1 LKNQKKKKGD
11 NIKVMEEKLVLI
23 AEALDA
29 EKELIKQQ
37 TVLEG
42 LEEWDSM
49 GIIAVISMLDK
60 KYKVQLKA
68 DQIKALKTVNDILAY
83 MQ

>member
-1 LKNQKKKKGD
+1 
-11 NIKVMEEKLVLI
+11 MEEKLALI

-37 TVLEG
+37 VALEE

-68 DQIKALKTVNDILAY
+68 DQIKALKTVNDILSY

>member
-1 LKNQKKKKGD
+1 
-11 NIKVMEEKLVLI
+11 MEEKLALI
-23 AEALDA
+23 ADALDA
-29 EKELIKQQ
+29 EKELIHPQ
-37 TVLEG
+37 TILEE

-49 GIIAVISMLDK
+49 GVIAVISMLDK

-68 DQIKALKTVNDILAY
+68 DQIKALKTVAHILGY

>member
-1 LKNQKKKKGD
+1 
-11 NIKVMEEKLVLI
+11 MEEKLALI
-23 AEALDA
+23 AETLDA

-37 TVLEG
+37 TGLEE

-68 DQIKALKTVNDILAY
+68 DQIKALKTVNNILTY

>member
-1 LKNQKKKKGD
+1 
-11 NIKVMEEKLVLI
+11 MEEKLALI
-23 AEALDA
+23 AETLDA

-37 TVLEG
+37 TALEE

>member
-1 LKNQKKKKGD
+1 MK
-11 NIKVMEEKLVLI
+11 EKLDLI

-29 EKELIKQQ
+29 DGELVKPDTI
-37 TVLEG
+37 LEN

-49 GIIAVISMLDK
+49 GIIAIISMLDK
-60 KYKVQLKA
+60 KYKVQLNA
-68 DQIKALKTVNDILAY
+68 DQIKALKTVSDILEY

>member
-1 LKNQKKKKGD
+1 
-11 NIKVMEEKLVLI
+11 MEEKLALI
-23 AEALDA
+23 AETLDA
-29 EKELIKQQ
+29 EKELIRQQ
-37 TVLEG
+37 SVLEE

-68 DQIKALKTVNDILAY
+68 DQIKALKTVNDILTY

>member
-1 LKNQKKKKGD
+1 
-11 NIKVMEEKLVLI
+11 MEEKLALI

-29 EKELIKQQ
+29 EKELIRQQ

-60 KYKVQLKA
+60 KYQVQLKA
-68 DQIKALKTVNDILAY
+68 DQIKALKTVNDILSY

>member
-1 LKNQKKKKGD
+1 
-11 NIKVMEEKLVLI
+11 MEEKLALI

-29 EKELIKQQ
+29 EKELIKHQA
-37 TVLEG
+37 VLEE

-60 KYKVQLKA
+60 KYQVQLKA
-68 DQIKALKTVNDILAY
+68 DQIKALKTVNDILSY

>member
-1 LKNQKKKKGD
+1 
-11 NIKVMEEKLVLI
+11 MEEKLALI

-37 TVLEG
+37 VALEE

-68 DQIKALKTVNDILAY
+68 DQIKALKTVNDILTY